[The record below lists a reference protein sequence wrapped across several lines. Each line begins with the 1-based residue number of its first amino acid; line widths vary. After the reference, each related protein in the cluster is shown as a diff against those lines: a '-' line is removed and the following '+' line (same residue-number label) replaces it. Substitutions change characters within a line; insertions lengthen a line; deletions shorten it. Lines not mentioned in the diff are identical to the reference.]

1 MQAGLIN
8 GIQYLGGGLIA
19 PIWGVIADRRNAHR
33 CMSVFV
39 AIMAVLCTCAVP
51 LLVEVLGR
59 ISIFSV
65 FLKSWYSLIYSMY
78 FKPLSLLL

>member
-19 PIWGVIADRRNAHR
+19 PIWGVIADRKNAHR

-39 AIMAVLCTCAVP
+39 ALMAVLCTCAVP
-51 LLVEVLGR
+51 LLVEILGGNFCFQRVLEILVHYLTL
-59 ISIFSV
+59 ISV
-65 FLKSWYSLIYSMY
+65 
-78 FKPLSLLL
+78 P